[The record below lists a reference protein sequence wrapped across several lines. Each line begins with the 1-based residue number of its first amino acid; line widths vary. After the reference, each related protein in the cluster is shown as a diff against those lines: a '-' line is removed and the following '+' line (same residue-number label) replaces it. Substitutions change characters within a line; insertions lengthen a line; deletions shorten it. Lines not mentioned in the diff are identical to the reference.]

1 MEYSQVM
8 QVRHSITHLYRYEQ
22 LFRQRYLHVELV
34 QKVKQVG
41 SLNELLD
48 ERICTVVVVDSQE
61 LDYIRM
67 LDIGVSDTHA

>member
-1 MEYSQVM
+1 
-8 QVRHSITHLYRYEQ
+8 LYRYEQ

-67 LDIGVSDTHA
+67 LGIEVSDTHA